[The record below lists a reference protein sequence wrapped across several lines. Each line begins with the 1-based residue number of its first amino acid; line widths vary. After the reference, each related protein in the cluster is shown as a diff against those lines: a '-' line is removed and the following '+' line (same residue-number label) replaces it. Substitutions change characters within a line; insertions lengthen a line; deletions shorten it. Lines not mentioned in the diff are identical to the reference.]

1 MLLVVH
7 IMHMDSFK

>member
-7 IMHMDSFK
+7 KTSAD